1 MFRRLMRRCLAVLI
15 CAGLPAAYAQVT
27 TTVNYN
33 LALSDGVLSNYHFDT
48 GSPCNIHVVG
58 SPTRFRTTTI
68 TVTAAG
74 SYAFSDYIYL
84 GGGNDGSLGIFTG
97 AFDPANPA
105 TNCFA
110 GVDDNATYTLPV
122 GTYTLVLTALDGLT
136 QIPGSFGYTITG
148 LPQLQWVQLP
158 SQPRCQP
165 CLNGQWCF
173 WRALP
178 VCWVCVG
185 CGAVRPDPERPAPG
199 CDFSSRHS
207 TKPAAQIKQALV
219 RGWN

>member
-105 TNCFA
+105 TIFFDGMDANEI
-110 GVDDNATYTLPV
+110 YTLPV

-148 LPQLQWVQLP
+148 
-158 SQPRCQP
+158 
-165 CLNGQWCF
+165 
-173 WRALP
+173 
-178 VCWVCVG
+178 
-185 CGAVRPDPERPAPG
+185 
-199 CDFSSRHS
+199 
-207 TKPAAQIKQALV
+207 PAAVAVGTAAEPTAVPTLSEWSMVLLASLAGVLGLRRLRRRQA
-219 RGWN
+219 